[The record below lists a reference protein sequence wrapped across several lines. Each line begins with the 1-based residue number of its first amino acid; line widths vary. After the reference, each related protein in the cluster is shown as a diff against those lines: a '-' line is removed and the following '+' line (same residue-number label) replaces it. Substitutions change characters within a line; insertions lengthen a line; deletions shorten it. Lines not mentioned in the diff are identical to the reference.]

1 MTQANLPQLKIDSI
15 ISLYTRGEFEN
26 ALDEISKLIKDYP
39 EESFL
44 FNINGACYQGLGDL
58 NSAVTNFKRAIEI
71 NSDYSKAHYNL
82 AGTFFELG
90 KLSMSIFILSLLQ
103 YEFSLLY
110 SPSVILKT
118 SLSIFKS
125 CGILNSLFVEV

>member
-15 ISLYTRGEFEN
+15 ISLYTRGKFEN

-58 NSAVTNFKRAIEI
+58 DSALKNFKRAIEI
-71 NSDYSKAHYNL
+71 EPDN
-82 AGTFFELG
+82 
-90 KLSMSIFILSLLQ
+90 
-103 YEFSLLY
+103 
-110 SPSVILKT
+110 SVILNNLGITLK
-118 SLSIFKS
+118 SLERLDESIKYLSLDNYKS
-125 CGILNSLFVEV
+125 